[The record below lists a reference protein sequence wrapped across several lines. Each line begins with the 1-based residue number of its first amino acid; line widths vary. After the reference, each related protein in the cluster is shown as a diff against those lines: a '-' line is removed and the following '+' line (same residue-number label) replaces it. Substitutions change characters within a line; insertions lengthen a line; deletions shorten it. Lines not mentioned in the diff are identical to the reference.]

1 MICVICDLFGLSAYD
16 IRLQNIIDSFYS
28 LANNFATVYY
38 SAMKD
43 TEIKTIIEDMKAAG
57 CGSADTDRV
66 LRMHEAG
73 MDDEILI
80 CLRKCRCS
88 MMEDLHERQ
97 KRIDHIDSLIRRTGK
112 LAEQSITYR

>member
-1 MICVICDLFGLSAYD
+1 MYHTD
-16 IRLQNIIDSFYS
+16 
-28 LANNFATVYY
+28 
-38 SAMKD
+38 MKE

-66 LRMHEAG
+66 MRMHEAG
-73 MDDEILI
+73 MDEEILI

-97 KRIDHIDSLIRRTGK
+97 KKIDHIDSLIRRTCR
-112 LAEQSITYR
+112 LADNSDSYR

>member
-1 MICVICDLFGLSAYD
+1 MYHTD
-16 IRLQNIIDSFYS
+16 
-28 LANNFATVYY
+28 
-38 SAMKD
+38 MKE

-66 LRMHEAG
+66 MRMHEAG
-73 MDDEILI
+73 MDEEILI

-97 KRIDHIDSLIRRTGK
+97 KKIDHIDSLIRRTGR
-112 LAEQSITYR
+112 LADNSDSYR